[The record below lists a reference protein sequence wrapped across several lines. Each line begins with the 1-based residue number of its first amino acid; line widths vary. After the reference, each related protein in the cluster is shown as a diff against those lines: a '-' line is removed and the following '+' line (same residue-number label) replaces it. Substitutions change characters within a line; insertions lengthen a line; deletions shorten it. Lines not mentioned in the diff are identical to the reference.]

1 MDSNGLC
8 EDVNFTCRVCGNHSY
23 FHHYDTYYCASC
35 GVVFK
40 NVYMFTLP
48 DVKIITIHDD
58 AVIPTR
64 AKEGDIGMD
73 LYSVDDVIITA
84 GTVKMVH
91 TGICIKLPN
100 NTEAQIRSRSGMG
113 KKGIMVANQPGTIDT
128 GYTGEICI
136 LLYNSRKESYIVKKG
151 DRIAQMIIAP
161 KIPYKLKEVEAL
173 EETERGSAGFNS
185 TGR

>member
-1 MDSNGLC
+1 
-8 EDVNFTCRVCGNHSY
+8 
-23 FHHYDTYYCASC
+23 
-35 GVVFK
+35 
-40 NVYMFTLP
+40 MFTLP
-48 DVKIITIHDD
+48 YVKIVTIHED

-73 LYSVDDVIITA
+73 LYSVDDVIITS
-84 GTVKMVH
+84 GKVEMIH
-91 TGICIKLPN
+91 TGICIKLPK

-128 GYTGEICI
+128 GYTGEICV
-136 LLYNSRKESYIVKKG
+136 LLYNSKDDEYIVKKG
-151 DRIAQMIIAP
+151 DRIAQMVIAP
-161 KIPYKLKEVEAL
+161 KLPYKFKEVQEL